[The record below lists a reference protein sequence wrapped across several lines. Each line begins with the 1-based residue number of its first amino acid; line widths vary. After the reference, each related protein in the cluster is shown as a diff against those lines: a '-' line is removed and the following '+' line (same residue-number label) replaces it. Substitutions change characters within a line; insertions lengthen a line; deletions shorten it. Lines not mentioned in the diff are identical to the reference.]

1 VKGIAKIEWRA
12 GGPSRYHLVAE
23 QLRKLIKQNIFVPGE
38 RLPSEKEMVE
48 VYDWSR
54 GTVRA
59 ACDLL
64 QTEGLTGLGG
74 WVYTGVRGA
83 LPCWRHNAT
92 VALPGPS
99 GGPCGHCTPPP
110 LRPNEQVPT
119 PGLRRRR
126 RWGRRGLVAR

>member
-64 QTEGLTGLGG
+64 QTEGLIRKQQ
-74 WVYTGVRGA
+74 GVGMFVSDP
-83 LPCWRHNAT
+83 LPD
-92 VALPGPS
+92 
-99 GGPCGHCTPPP
+99 
-110 LRPNEQVPT
+110 
-119 PGLRRRR
+119 
-126 RWGRRGLVAR
+126 